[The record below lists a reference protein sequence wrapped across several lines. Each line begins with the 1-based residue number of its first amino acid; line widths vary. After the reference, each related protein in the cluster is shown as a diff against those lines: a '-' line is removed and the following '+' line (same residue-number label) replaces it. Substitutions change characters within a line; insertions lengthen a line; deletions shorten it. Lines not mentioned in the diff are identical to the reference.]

1 MNIESKY
8 NTICKILNVYV
19 LNIYLVHNWDSL
31 GFRLDQQSREHRPD
45 PESANLDWHDPDL
58 QKLVRCRGSGNL
70 GCPDPDDG
78 GETYRG
84 RDLDEW
90 LRQDLEYR
98 DYWYDP
104 DECECSV
111 APACKKEKPNL
122 DHSMITFG
130 FLIHTDL

>member
-1 MNIESKY
+1 MNIKYTSKK
-8 NTICKILNVYV
+8 ICKVVKYV
-19 LNIYLVHNWDSL
+19 LNTYLVHNWDSL
-31 GFRLDQQSREHRPD
+31 GFCLLDQQSRIHCPD
-45 PESANLDWHDPDL
+45 PESANLDLCDPDL
-58 QKLVRCRGSGNL
+58 QRHVPCRGSGNL
-70 GCPDPDDG
+70 GCPDPDEG

-111 APACKKEKPNL
+111 APGC
-122 DHSMITFG
+122 
-130 FLIHTDL
+130 